1 MKTRTRGWQGFVQ
14 KWGKRK
20 ARFDLMLGLNESRYS
35 PKFGSDSLEKGHVW
49 LKATA
54 GRNLGLVSGLG

>member
-1 MKTRTRGWQGFVQ
+1 
-14 KWGKRK
+14 
-20 ARFDLMLGLNESRYS
+20 MLGLNESRYS

-54 GRNLGLVSGLG
+54 GRNLGLVSGLGLKETKFGLQL